1 MDNVIRQNIA
11 SILELSVPLMSD
23 PPGTFLDELQED
35 LLSMVMTQTSL
46 VKQFIFVLNST
57 EYL

>member
-1 MDNVIRQNIA
+1 MDNVIRQNIV

-35 LLSMVMTQTSL
+35 LLSMVMSQTSL
-46 VKQFIFVLNST
+46 VKQYIFVLNST
-57 EYL
+57 EFL